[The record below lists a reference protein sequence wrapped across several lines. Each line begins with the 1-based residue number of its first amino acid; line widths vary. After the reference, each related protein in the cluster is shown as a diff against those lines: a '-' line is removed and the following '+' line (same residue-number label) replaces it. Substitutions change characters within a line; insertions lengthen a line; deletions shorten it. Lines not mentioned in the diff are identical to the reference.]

1 MAQRKRKHSTKGDQT
16 MSEGTTPTTSNDE
29 NAGAP
34 VVVER
39 KRGRRRYSTGLKS
52 VQVMERNFSRAFR
65 RVARSLNEGV
75 DAYQEARDESAER
88 TRDGAL
94 MDFIPNVADGVSQ
107 MLEVL
112 TPLPQD
118 LAKAIYPPRAR
129 RIVRNATRIVG
140 AVYEDNDED
149 EDEDDDYEYD
159 EDTDDDD
166 DY

>member
-1 MAQRKRKHSTKGDQT
+1 
-16 MSEGTTPTTSNDE
+16 MSEGTTSTTGSE
-29 NAGAP
+29 ETAGTP
-34 VVVER
+34 VVVVER
-39 KRGRRRYSTGLKS
+39 KRSRRRYSTGLKS
-52 VQVMERNFSRAFR
+52 VQVMERNLSRAFR
-65 RVARSLNEGV
+65 RVARSLDEGM

-94 MDFIPNVADGVSQ
+94 MDFIPNVADGMSQ

-118 LAKAIYPPRAR
+118 LAKALYPPRAR

-140 AVYEDNDED
+140 AVYEENDVEDDED
-149 EDEDDDYEYD
+149 EDYEYD
-159 EDTDDDD
+159 EDVDDED

>member
-1 MAQRKRKHSTKGDQT
+1 MAQRKRKNSTKGDQT
-16 MSEGTTPTTSNDE
+16 MSEGTTPTTSSEE

-52 VQVMERNFSRAFR
+52 VQVMERNLSHAFR
-65 RVARSLNEGV
+65 RVARSLEEGM
-75 DAYQEARDESAER
+75 DAYQDARDESAER

-94 MDFIPNVADGVSQ
+94 LDFIPNVADGMSQ

-118 LAKAIYPPRAR
+118 LAKALYPPRAR

-140 AVYEDNDED
+140 AVYEDNDDEDD
-149 EDEDDDYEYD
+149 EDEDYEYD
-159 EDTDDDD
+159 EDVDDDD
-166 DY
+166 D